1 MGSEASEARCREGRS
16 EGQGGEPEQG
26 IAGGAFNAIA
36 LLAEAGEQ
44 HLRPKQREINHI
56 KPAQDAVDDGPEYR
70 VVRCIGDGNGER
82 RTKAYA
88 VFRSLD
94 ASDVIAI
101 SVHAFPLRGLAA
113 NVLGKIYGPAW
124 RSLLQSCLNARGR

>member
-1 MGSEASEARCREGRS
+1 MMLRVLEVSGCSYLGQATGRDPSPGEAMGSEASEARCREGRS
-16 EGQGGEPEQG
+16 EGRGGEPEQG
-26 IAGGAFNAIA
+26 TAGGAFNAIA

-94 ASDVIAI
+94 ASDV
-101 SVHAFPLRGLAA
+101 
-113 NVLGKIYGPAW
+113 
-124 RSLLQSCLNARGR
+124 